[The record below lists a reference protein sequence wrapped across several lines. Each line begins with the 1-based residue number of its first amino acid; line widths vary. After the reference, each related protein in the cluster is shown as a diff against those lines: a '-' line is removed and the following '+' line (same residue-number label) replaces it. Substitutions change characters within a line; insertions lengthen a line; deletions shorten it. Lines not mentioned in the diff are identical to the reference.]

1 MEYKFVELFKP
12 KNWVRFLKKGLVY
25 SLLLWFLAVVTRFTL
40 SLFGIVF
47 DLEALKSMTTLPG
60 KVIIGLL
67 VAATLGYVAIG
78 FVVEFVENGDNKFL
92 KWVQR

>member
-12 KNWVRFLKKGLVY
+12 KNWIRFLKKGLVY
-25 SLLLWFLAVVTRFTL
+25 SILLWFLAVVTSFTL

-47 DLEALKSMTTLPG
+47 DLESLKSMTTLPG

-67 VAATLGYVAIG
+67 VAATLGYVIIG
-78 FVVEFVENGDNKFL
+78 FVVEFIEKNDSRL
-92 KWVQR
+92 IKWINQ